1 MHSPRILPTAASLPS
16 AVTRVRRNLS
26 ARYATAPVYV
36 CRRLDLCVRIAVTG
50 SGSGHCVHGVCT
62 VVIGL
67 RSRGSRIKRNPIY
80 YRRFDGGRTRART
93 LDPLIKS
100 QIQKSSRVAGRLAA
114 EGSVRRDPMTLC
126 AACRNLPIGLD
137 HGSYLVAKGSRR
149 LARLGVTY

>member
-67 RSRGSRIKRNPIY
+67 RPRGSKSKRTPNITEASMVAHKGSNLGPADETGVRFQPMNGVKLLRSRAQTALGPRKPLNFLNFSGTRKP
-80 YRRFDGGRTRART
+80 RRFGGTGWW
-93 LDPLIKS
+93 S
-100 QIQKSSRVAGRLAA
+100 
-114 EGSVRRDPMTLC
+114 
-126 AACRNLPIGLD
+126 
-137 HGSYLVAKGSRR
+137 
-149 LARLGVTY
+149 